1 MASKRIIEV
10 RISGSIENKTTK
22 EKQAEPKNDVKEED
36 KAPTIFSNVLA
47 TQVFSQVKE
56 IIADTAL
63 YGINRHLAL
72 TDDYIGERQL
82 NAGLTVINR
91 TISSAS
97 IVAFGSSLG
106 PVGIALGVAVAA
118 SSLIFDVVKN
128 YDQQNILIRQ
138 MDKQLEFQRQ
148 RVGYSLTSGSI
159 GENR

>member
-10 RISGSIENKTTK
+10 RISGSIENKTAK

-36 KAPTIFSNVLA
+36 KAPTIFTNVLA
-47 TQVFSQVKE
+47 SQIFSQVKE
-56 IIADTAL
+56 QIAETAL

-82 NAGLTVINR
+82 NAGLNVINR

-97 IVAFGSSLG
+97 IVAFGASLG

-118 SSLIFDVVKN
+118 GSLIFDVVKN
-128 YDQQNILIRQ
+128 YDQQNILIKQ